1 MVQPNVQP
9 AWWKLYLIIFGGI
22 GLMVLDTKMPLS
34 ENGHVVTECGLVLLI
49 YAMLAFWLHANS
61 PILNQIPWSKDI
73 YERAGEQPIKMNRE
87 QTPLCEAMAR
97 QTGDGNYESGQ
108 TIELLIKQMERQ
120 QG

>member
-1 MVQPNVQP
+1 
-9 AWWKLYLIIFGGI
+9 
-22 GLMVLDTKMPLS
+22 MVLDAEIPFS
-34 ENGHVVTECGLVLLI
+34 ELGHEVTECGLVLLI

-61 PILNQIPWSKDI
+61 PILSQSPWLKDN